1 MNEIL
6 ENLSHYMRGA
16 ATMFY
21 LLLCI
26 GVFKERKES
35 HLKSILFFSMLF
47 MVFLILKDMVL
58 LDTGCYFNDF
68 VLNTVVLVDFL
79 YIPVM
84 ALFFM
89 EAVSPGWVTLS
100 RTTLFLLP
108 FLSVIAIYVIT
119 GNEATFFIMFIFAF
133 VFGLS
138 ITVIVLSA
146 VSERNNMIKN
156 FFSEDTDISVV
167 WVRKAILALF
177 FSLFIWTLLQ
187 WDSTWAGDSIYY
199 LVSIAVWAY
208 IYSMAIKHKVVDIP
222 GYEDQQE
229 IAREQDEP
237 EAGTPGIGDLLIR
250 TMEEQELYLH
260 PKITLADLASSVGT
274 NRTYLSEYLNKSL
287 KMTFYEFINNYR
299 VKKAVAIM
307 AESPGLTLT
316 EIAEKSGFNSLSTFN
331 RAFMK
336 NIGLQPARY
345 QKKLFNEK

>member
-1 MNEIL
+1 
-6 ENLSHYMRGA
+6 MRGA

-21 LLLCI
+21 LILSI

-35 HLKSILFFSMLF
+35 HLKSILFFSMMF
-47 MVFLILKDMVL
+47 MVFLTLKDMVL

-100 RTTLFLLP
+100 RATLFLLP
-108 FLSVIAIYVIT
+108 FLSVIAIYVLT

-138 ITVIVLSA
+138 ITIIVLSA

-177 FSLFIWTLLQ
+177 FSLLIWTLLQ
-187 WDSTWAGDSIYY
+187 WDSTWTGDSIYY

-208 IYSMAIKHKVVDIP
+208 IYSMAIKHKVVYIP
-222 GYEDQQE
+222 GYEEIQE
-229 IAREQDEP
+229 NVPDQDEQQDSI
-237 EAGTPGIGDLLIR
+237 PGIGELLLKA
-250 TMEEQELYLH
+250 MDEQAPYLN
-260 PKITLADLASSVGT
+260 PKITLADLASTVGT

-287 KMTFYEFINNYR
+287 QMTFYEFINNYR
-299 VKKAVAIM
+299 VKKAVEIM
-307 AESPGLTLT
+307 TESPGLTLA

-336 NIGLQPARY
+336 NIGMQPARY
-345 QKKLFNEK
+345 QKKLFNENS